1 MSVKAS
7 EWRGRTAIVQRREDG
22 DPPEFGDRNDAG
34 VDQARAQVG
43 VALDQVDAA
52 LVVGNTEVDHVR
64 APAVTN
70 RRNRTSAAGPSRD
83 STSQAVSGTTG
94 AGTTSSLWCS
104 RSSPAQA
111 AWQGSSVSAAET
123 STSVSTWTATRS
135 DVVGQHMGDQLAAR
149 AVDVERLTPTGRAT
163 ADELLQR
170 ITCLGGQPGRDQ
182 LRGQLVNSHT
192 AASRGGRQ
200 PGGQLVG

>member
-1 MSVKAS
+1 MLSTSSKTAPTLRPRPPETLSGAGIRSCSAS
-7 EWRGRTAIVQRREDG
+7 FVCRALAAEAEDRPSRPRRGSGDEREGVRVARTHDAEVAIVQRREDG

-34 VDQARAQVG
+34 VDQAQAQVG

-123 STSVSTWTATRS
+123 STPVVDLDRH
-135 DVVGQHMGDQLAAR
+135 DVRRRWPAHG
-149 AVDVERLTPTGRAT
+149 
-163 ADELLQR
+163 
-170 ITCLGGQPGRDQ
+170 
-182 LRGQLVNSHT
+182 
-192 AASRGGRQ
+192 
-200 PGGQLVG
+200 